1 MMIKSVGNKELGGTK
16 MGNESLPTKYT
27 FHEFATIDKLTTYLN
42 NQSIPIDMIVSI
54 QYDSKHDEWVL
65 VYLMYTI

>member
-1 MMIKSVGNKELGGTK
+1 